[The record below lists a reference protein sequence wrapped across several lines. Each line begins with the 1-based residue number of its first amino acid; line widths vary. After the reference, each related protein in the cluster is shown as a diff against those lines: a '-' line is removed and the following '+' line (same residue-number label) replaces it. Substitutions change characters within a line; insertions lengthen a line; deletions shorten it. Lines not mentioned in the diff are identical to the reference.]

1 MSWIGDFIER
11 LDIKDFH
18 LVGNSLGGAV
28 CTKLTEKYSERIKSL
43 SLIDPAGFYIP
54 EVKSV
59 YDEVLNDENLFQVGS
74 PEE

>member
-1 MSWIGDFIER
+1 VRWIGDLIER
-11 LDIKDFH
+11 LD
-18 LVGNSLGGAV
+18 
-28 CTKLTEKYSERIKSL
+28 IKSL

-59 YDEVLNDENLFQVGS
+59 YDEALNDENLFQVGS